1 MRLFHINL
9 TCNRKHARVPLRT
22 QVKIC
27 LWWYSGST
35 SIPSKLEKIP
45 DHDENQTS
53 DLCNATTTA
62 RLGEGNRATCVILT
76 FPTTLILHL
85 SNLFAYSYK
94 KACRKVRG
102 DAPIPLQKNPIV
114 SVRHCIFGC

>member
-1 MRLFHINL
+1 MFVVVLWVYIN
-9 TCNRKHARVPLRT
+9 TEQA
-22 QVKIC
+22 
-27 LWWYSGST
+27 G
-35 SIPSKLEKIP
+35 KIP

-53 DLCNATTTA
+53 DLCNATATA
-62 RLGEGNRATCVILT
+62 RLGEGNRVTCVILT

-102 DAPIPLQKNPIV
+102 DAPIPLQKKTNSLGTPLHF
-114 SVRHCIFGC
+114 RMLKNFL